1 MSIAWLLSGLL
12 SLDQGCSLI
21 WIVHRYLANAT
32 KNANQESPGS
42 ESSHNPHDYDSHLFN
57 NHGWVEG
64 ASTKFSTQKLWSD
77 ECTIQKRKKPIF
89 HQSQRQLAE
98 VNSVFPIVPELP
110 HNLNVLIIIHTIPLE
125 HERRNI
131 LRQTWARQSS
141 WTLEYKS
148 CFPDSGDIVDIGYF
162 FMMGFHGNPCI
173 DQSVEAKSQ
182 IHRKIFFLWIWQRV
196 IVAW

>member
-1 MSIAWLLSGLL
+1 MIFIHLIIMAELKARQPS
-12 SLDQGCSLI
+12 SLRRSYE
-21 WIVHRYLANAT
+21 VTNVR
-32 KNANQESPGS
+32 
-42 ESSHNPHDYDSHLFN
+42 F
-57 NHGWVEG
+57 
-64 ASTKFSTQKLWSD
+64 
-77 ECTIQKRKKPIF
+77 RKEKSQF

-98 VNSVFPIVPELP
+98 VNSVFTIVPELP

-162 FMMGFHGNPCI
+162 LMMGFHGNPYI
-173 DQSVEAKSQ
+173 DQSHEAESQ
-182 IHRKIFFLWIWQRV
+182 IHRDILRV
-196 IVAW
+196 NLTESHRGLINKVLLTFEWVTNLDPKPQLG